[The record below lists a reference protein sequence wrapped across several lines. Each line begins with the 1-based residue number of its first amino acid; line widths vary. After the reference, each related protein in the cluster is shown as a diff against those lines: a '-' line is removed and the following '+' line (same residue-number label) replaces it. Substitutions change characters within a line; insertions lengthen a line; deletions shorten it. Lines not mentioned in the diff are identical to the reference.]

1 MADITYEHFKS
12 KRRMM
17 EEAENLMGA
26 CDQTED
32 DLCAARKL
40 LGLCIA
46 WLPHGLLRD
55 TVRQVSEG
63 RGAAEAWQALEE
75 MGASNG

>member
-1 MADITYEHFKS
+1 MENPAEEI
-12 KRRMM
+12 RRRSLI
-17 EEAENLMGA
+17 AA
-26 CDQTED
+26 CGQVRQVED
-32 DLCAARKL
+32 EL
-40 LGLCIA
+40 LAHRPVLRLCIA

-55 TVRQVSEG
+55 PVRQVSEG

>member
-1 MADITYEHFKS
+1 MENPADEI
-12 KRRMM
+12 RRRS
-17 EEAENLMGA
+17 LVSA
-26 CDQTED
+26 CDQVRQVED
-32 DLCAARKL
+32 EL
-40 LGLCIA
+40 LAHRHFLRLCIA